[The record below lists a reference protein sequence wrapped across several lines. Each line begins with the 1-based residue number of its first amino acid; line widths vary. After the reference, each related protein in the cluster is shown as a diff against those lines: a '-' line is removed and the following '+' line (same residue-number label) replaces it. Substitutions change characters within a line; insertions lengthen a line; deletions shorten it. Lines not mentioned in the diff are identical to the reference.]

1 METQSLKEVL
11 VAALAA
17 AFLGSSFSNALA
29 DWPPA
34 PAIELHSS
42 TKTCARIGPVTVTS
56 YMGRWPYRGWGGIGR
71 VFEISMSIFKFTNP
85 WLTSSSPHPVQYT
98 HASPYFPCWCVCS
111 NCFCNGSSSID
122 CFSSPLK
129 TALQLLLQLLINV
142 ALAIPL
148 PACPHLRPS
157 MYPSHHQQ
165 YIERKVNCY
174 SIH

>member
-1 METQSLKEVL
+1 METQSLKVVL

-56 YMGRWPYRGWGGIGR
+56 YMGRWPYRGSGGIGR

-85 WLTSSSPHPVQYT
+85 WLTSSSPHPLQYT
-98 HASPYFPCWCVCS
+98 MPLHTSPVGASAA
-111 NCFCNGSSSID
+111 
-122 CFSSPLK
+122 
-129 TALQLLLQLLINV
+129 TASAV
-142 ALAIPL
+142 
-148 PACPHLRPS
+148 S
-157 MYPSHHQQ
+157 
-165 YIERKVNCY
+165 
-174 SIH
+174 

>member
-1 METQSLKEVL
+1 METQSLKVVL
-11 VAALAA
+11 AAVLAA

-56 YMGRWPYRGWGGIGR
+56 YMGRWPYRGSGGIGR

-85 WLTSSSPHPVQYT
+85 WLTSSSPHPLQYT

-111 NCFCNGSSSID
+111 NCFSSL
-122 CFSSPLK
+122 LK

-148 PACPHLRPS
+148 PACPHLRLS
-157 MYPSHHQQ
+157 MYPPHHPQ
-165 YIERKVNCY
+165 YIEKKVNCY